1 MEYVRV
7 MLPRGDSKNDRER
20 EKELAKDMKEKIG
33 RMAQVY
39 SSLHKM
45 GELSF
50 IDNVMRWFFDKPK
63 MSFIL
68 HYED

>member
-1 MEYVRV
+1 

-33 RMAQVY
+33 RMSQVF
-39 SSLHKM
+39 SSLHRI
-45 GELSF
+45 GQLSSWEIIMQYLF
-50 IDNVMRWFFDKPK
+50 NKPK